1 MTEQEMKEYVDSLE
15 RELYS
20 YRKLGTQ
27 KKIKAD
33 SGIEINLIRRN
44 SRE

>member
-1 MTEQEMKEYVDSLE
+1 MKEYVDSLE

-27 KKIKAD
+27 KKIKAGG
-33 SGIEINLIRRN
+33 GIESNLIRRN
-44 SRE
+44 SYE